1 MAPKPSNSLL
11 SQSSST
17 FHDKEPT
24 KRFFGFP
31 SPLVAAGF
39 SVLAFL
45 TEGAGSASALRF
57 LESDSPDSESEES
70 EPDEESESESE
81 SESEESDEAAFL
93 FLGFSSDSESDESE
107 SESESES
114 EEEDWEGSFRINA
127 KTMHN
132 KLQTYLFSL
141 LCNLLLGSGS
151 SSLAGSRRGS
161 LLSSR
166 LLILRLGRVG
176 VGVGVGAV
184 LLPGGGI
191 LH

>member
-31 SPLVAAGF
+31 SPLVVAGF

-107 SESESES
+107 SESESE
-114 EEEDWEGSFRINA
+114 EEDWEGSFRINA

-132 KLQTYLFSL
+132 KLRTYLFSL

-151 SSLAGSRRGS
+151 SNLASSRGGS
-161 LLSSR
+161 LLGNG

-176 VGVGVGAV
+176 VGVGAV
-184 LLPGGGI
+184 LPGGDI